1 MPIVVSNQKP
11 AVLDP
16 AHLITCVGNYDPLP
30 ALHATLVD
38 PLLQP
43 LNAAMPVNVTDDKG
57 VDITADIPSLF
68 YGCLGDN
75 ISPVHEAAVKDLLSQ
90 TLVNFNASTFLPVG
104 ELFASQAAH
113 RNKLPAPS
121 PTVIYTAQDDIIPAA
136 KGMLAGINDED
147 LLFTGIAFIYHPNTL
162 GFWFETSAAFDDF
175 KTWLAAQTALMASV
189 LPADTTQLLN
199 DFSKLNLNGLTES
212 LLLRKTDADGNE
224 EHSFARTIV
233 HMLMLWVEQQRRAAA
248 APGGHLDAGIMAFSV
263 SELFCPRSIVLI
275 NAEAHARATPAKIA
289 KEWQMINQGI
299 ASPVKIVSNKALSKL
314 TALPRLAAKAA
325 AAAAKN
331 DKSTFGRSAKVT
343 FRAQPPSK
351 IDLIKD
357 ISRVLKRMGT
367 VNRSQ
372 NIFRTSRTT
381 FSKANRRNPDDFN
394 KPGRINSIQ
403 YMPDLH
409 IYIDTSGSISERNYQ
424 ESVMMLIALAKK
436 MNVNLYFNSFSHVL
450 SQEVLLRVEGKP
462 VKRVWEEFRKIPKVN
477 GGTDYLQIWN
487 YINAS
492 PERKRRM
499 SLVITDFQWYPPST
513 REDHPRNLYYA
524 PCSAMDWNYMVRAA
538 KDFSTSMNHI
548 DATIKQHLLGMIV

>member
-1 MPIVVSNQKP
+1 
-11 AVLDP
+11 
-16 AHLITCVGNYDPLP
+16 
-30 ALHATLVD
+30 
-38 PLLQP
+38 
-43 LNAAMPVNVTDDKG
+43 
-57 VDITADIPSLF
+57 
-68 YGCLGDN
+68 
-75 ISPVHEAAVKDLLSQ
+75 
-90 TLVNFNASTFLPVG
+90 
-104 ELFASQAAH
+104 
-113 RNKLPAPS
+113 
-121 PTVIYTAQDDIIPAA
+121 
-136 KGMLAGINDED
+136 
-147 LLFTGIAFIYHPNTL
+147 
-162 GFWFETSAAFDDF
+162 
-175 KTWLAAQTALMASV
+175 
-189 LPADTTQLLN
+189 
-199 DFSKLNLNGLTES
+199 
-212 LLLRKTDADGNE
+212 
-224 EHSFARTIV
+224 
-233 HMLMLWVEQQRRAAA
+233 
-248 APGGHLDAGIMAFSV
+248 MAFSV